1 MALIDFLIS
10 IFGATMLLLFAVRLV
25 QNSIERI
32 KGPEFRRLLTQ
43 TRSPYRASIAGF
55 FLAILLQSSAA
66 VAVLTSGFSIGGALS
81 AATGLAIILGADL
94 GSAFVVQMLSLD
106 LHWLAPILLGVGG
119 WLYLKFS
126 TRNIRQ
132 FGRILLGIAL
142 IIVALGMLRAIIEPL
157 QSSDLL
163 PAIEAF
169 LAADPVLAFFVG
181 AVLAF
186 IMHSSVASILMF
198 GVAVS
203 AGALSLEVGVVL
215 VLGANL
221 GGALVPMW
229 ITRSMPVEARHAV
242 YLNVL
247 LRGVTAAL
255 FATLYAKSLLW
266 FIPFAQLSIVGT
278 HLGFNLFLLIYLPF
292 VSLIADAMIKLL
304 PQQEQ
309 PDSSERSML
318 ERSLLDEQ
326 ALKSPSLSLI
336 SLRREVVRITQLN
349 EQLCREVLSWFI
361 NGASPK
367 ATLLRHDSQ
376 LVHNAGQAVRQFVTR
391 IPSKEMSKADFK
403 RLRDLADYALSLE
416 AAADI
421 LVQRLLGVIETCQKE
436 KLKFS
441 DSGAKELQN
450 IAEQLLQNM
459 TKSYDLLV
467 NEDIESAR
475 ELFRDKDELGALVG
489 RSRKRHLMRLKDGL
503 ETSVAT
509 SELHLECLS
518 ALKELNAQT
527 VSNAYPILKREGQLL
542 QSRLIL
548 EG

>member
-1 MALIDFLIS
+1 
-10 IFGATMLLLFAVRLV
+10 
-25 QNSIERI
+25 
-32 KGPEFRRLLTQ
+32 
-43 TRSPYRASIAGF
+43 
-55 FLAILLQSSAA
+55 
-66 VAVLTSGFSIGGALS
+66 
-81 AATGLAIILGADL
+81 
-94 GSAFVVQMLSLD
+94 
-106 LHWLAPILLGVGG
+106 
-119 WLYLKFS
+119 
-126 TRNIRQ
+126 
-132 FGRILLGIAL
+132 
-142 IIVALGMLRAIIEPL
+142 
-157 QSSDLL
+157 
-163 PAIEAF
+163 
-169 LAADPVLAFFVG
+169 
-181 AVLAF
+181 
-186 IMHSSVASILMF
+186 MF

-229 ITRSMPVEARHAV
+229 ITRSMPLEARRAV

-247 LRGVTAAL
+247 LRGVTAAI

-278 HLGFNLFLLIYLPF
+278 HLGFNLLLLIYLPF
-292 VSLIADAMIKLL
+292 VSLFADAMIKLL
-304 PQQEQ
+304 PQQAQ
-309 PDSSERSML
+309 PDSTERSML

-349 EQLCREVLSWFI
+349 EQLSREVLSWFI
-361 NGASPK
+361 EGKQPN

-376 LVHNAGQAVRQFVTR
+376 LAHNAGQAVRQFVTR